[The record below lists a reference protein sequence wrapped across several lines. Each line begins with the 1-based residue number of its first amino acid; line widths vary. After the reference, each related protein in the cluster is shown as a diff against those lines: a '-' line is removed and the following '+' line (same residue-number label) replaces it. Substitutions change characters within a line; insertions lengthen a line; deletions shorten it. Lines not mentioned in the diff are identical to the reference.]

1 MRQKIEMGY
10 YQYLQMVVDRIV
22 QHHFK
27 IRSPDFRQM
36 VIHPAIEFVNFD
48 NTEQI
53 KGPADDH
60 RITFGSVNGGHKII
74 KLLF

>member
-1 MRQKIEMGY
+1 MEYYKYFQIVAGKI
-10 YQYLQMVVDRIV
+10 I

-27 IRSPDFRQM
+27 IRSPDFLQM
-36 VIHPAIEFVNFD
+36 LIHPAIEFVNFD
-48 NTEQI
+48 NAEQI

>member
-1 MRQKIEMGY
+1 
-10 YQYLQMVVDRIV
+10 
-22 QHHFK
+22 
-27 IRSPDFRQM
+27 M
-36 VIHPAIEFVNFD
+36 VIHPGSGFVNFED
-48 NTEQI
+48 AVQI